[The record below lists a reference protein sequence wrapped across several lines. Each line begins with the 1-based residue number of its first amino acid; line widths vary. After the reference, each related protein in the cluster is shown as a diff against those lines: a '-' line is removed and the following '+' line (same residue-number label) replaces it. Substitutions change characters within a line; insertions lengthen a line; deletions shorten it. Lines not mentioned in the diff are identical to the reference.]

1 VETLTQ
7 RDGPGLAVHEI
18 CVRYGALQVLHDI
31 SLGWKEHQVGAIVG
45 PSGCGKTT
53 LLRTLN
59 RLVETTPSA
68 QVSGRVLLAG
78 DDVRGLTA
86 RALRRRVGMV
96 FQRPNPFAMT
106 IFDNV
111 AYALRPQGS
120 RRPGRRALADSV
132 ERALAR
138 AGLWEEVEHRL
149 HRSALRLSGGQQQ
162 RLCIARALAAEP
174 EVILMDEPCS
184 SLDPAATA
192 TIEQLIGQLRSQL
205 IVVVVTHNLAQA
217 RRVSDQVA
225 FLLDGR
231 MVESGETARVFAQPR
246 EEATAAY
253 LAGAF
258 G

>member
-1 VETLTQ
+1 VETLTTGDRQ
-7 RDGPGLAVHEI
+7 RLAVDDVS
-18 CVRYGALQVLHDI
+18 VRYGAHQVLQGV
-31 SLGWKEHQVGAIVG
+31 SLGWAAHQVGAIVG

-53 LLRTLN
+53 LLRVVN

-78 DDVRGLTA
+78 DDVRELTA
-86 RALRRRVGMV
+86 QALRRRVGMV
-96 FQRPNPFAMT
+96 FQRPNPFPMT

-120 RRPGRRALADSV
+120 RRPGRRALADAV
-132 ERALAR
+132 QRVLAR
-138 AGLWEEVEHRL
+138 AGLWKEVEHRL
-149 HRSALRLSGGQQQ
+149 HRPALRLSGGQQQ

-192 TIEQLIGQLRSQL
+192 TIETLIGQLRSQL
-205 IVVVVTHNLAQA
+205 VVVVVTHDLAQA
-217 RRVSDQVA
+217 GRLSDQVA

-231 MVESGETARVFAQPR
+231 LIESGETARVFAQPR
-246 EEATAAY
+246 EETTAAY

>member
-1 VETLTQ
+1 
-7 RDGPGLAVHEI
+7 
-18 CVRYGALQVLHDI
+18 VRYGALEVLHDV
-31 SLGWKEHQVGAIVG
+31 SLEWTARQVGAIIG

-53 LLRTLN
+53 LLRVLN
-59 RLVETTPSA
+59 GLVETTPSA
-68 QVSGRVLLAG
+68 QVSGRVLFAG
-78 DDVRGLTA
+78 GDARDLTG

-120 RRPGRRALADSV
+120 RRPGRRALADAV
-132 ERALAR
+132 EHALVR
-138 AGLWEEVEHRL
+138 AGLWEEVKHRL
-149 HRSALRLSGGQQQ
+149 NRSALRLSGGQQQ
-162 RLCIARALAAEP
+162 RLCIARALAVEP

-192 TIEQLIGQLRSQL
+192 TIEDLIGQLRAQL
-205 IVVVVTHNLAQA
+205 IVVVVTHDLVQA

-231 MVESGETARVFAQPR
+231 LVESGDTTRVFMQPR
-246 EEATAAY
+246 EEMTAAY
-253 LAGAF
+253 VAGAF

>member
-1 VETLTQ
+1 MEALT
-7 RDGPGLAVHEI
+7 RRGGPGLAVHDLS
-18 CVRYGALQVLHDI
+18 VRYGALEVLHEI
-31 SLGWKEHQVGAIVG
+31 SLQWTPHQVGAIIG

-53 LLRTLN
+53 LLRALN
-59 RLVETTPSA
+59 RLAETTPSA
-68 QVSGRVLLAG
+68 QVRGHVLLAG
-78 DDVRGLTA
+78 DDVSDLTP

-96 FQRPNPFAMT
+96 FQRPNPFAMS

-120 RRPGRRALADSV
+120 RRPGRRALSESV
-132 ERALAR
+132 QRALVR
-138 AGLWEEVEHRL
+138 AGLWEEVKHRL
-149 HRSALRLSGGQQQ
+149 NWSALRLSGGQQQ
-162 RLCIARALAAEP
+162 RLCIARALAVGP

-192 TIEQLIGQLRSQL
+192 TIESLIEELRSQL
-205 IVVVVTHNLAQA
+205 IVVVVTHDLAQA
-217 RRVSDQVA
+217 RRVSDRVA

-231 MVESGETARVFAQPR
+231 LVESGDTAVVFAEPR
-246 EEATAAY
+246 EELTAAY

>member
-1 VETLTQ
+1 METLTE
-7 RDGPGLAVHEI
+7 RDGPTLAVRNLS
-18 CVRYGALQVLHDI
+18 VRYGAHQVLHEI
-31 SLGWKEHQVGAIVG
+31 SLEWRPHEVGAIVG

-53 LLRTLN
+53 LLRALN
-59 RLVETTPSA
+59 RLVDNTPSA

-78 DDVRGLTA
+78 DDVRALTA

-96 FQRPNPFAMT
+96 FQRPNPFAMS

-120 RRPGRRALADSV
+120 RRPGRRALAASV
-132 ERALAR
+132 EHALAR

-149 HRSALRLSGGQQQ
+149 NRSALRLSGGQQQ
-162 RLCIARALAAEP
+162 RLCIARALAADP
-174 EVILMDEPCS
+174 DVVLMDEPCS

-192 TIEQLIGQLRSQL
+192 TIENLIGQLRSQL
-205 IVVVVTHNLAQA
+205 LVVIVTHDLAQA

-225 FLLDGR
+225 FILNGR
-231 MVESGETARVFAQPR
+231 LAESGETARVFAQPR
-246 EEATAAY
+246 EGSTAAY

>member
-1 VETLTQ
+1 VETLME
-7 RDGPGLAVHEI
+7 RRGPGLEVRDLS
-18 CVRYGALQVLHDI
+18 VRYGALPVLHDI
-31 SLGWKEHQVGAIVG
+31 SLEWGAHQVGAIIG

-53 LLRTLN
+53 LLRALN
-59 RLVETTPSA
+59 RLTETTPSA
-68 QVSGRVLLAG
+68 QVSGQVLLAG
-78 DDVRGLTA
+78 GNVNDLTGT
-86 RALRRRVGMV
+86 ALRRRVGMV
-96 FQRPNPFAMT
+96 FQRPNPFAMS

-132 ERALAR
+132 ERALVR
-138 AGLWEEVEHRL
+138 AGLWEEVKHRL
-149 HRSALRLSGGQQQ
+149 NRSALRLSGGQQQ

-192 TIEQLIGQLRSQL
+192 AIENLIGQLRLQL
-205 IVVVVTHNLAQA
+205 IVVVVTHDLAQA

-231 MVESGETARVFAQPR
+231 LVESGDTKHVFERPC
-246 EEATAAY
+246 EEMTAAY

>member
-1 VETLTQ
+1 METLME
-7 RDGPGLAVHEI
+7 RGGAGLAVRELS
-18 CVRYGALQVLHDI
+18 VRYGALQVLHDI
-31 SLGWKEHQVGAIVG
+31 SLEWRTHQVGAIIG

-53 LLRTLN
+53 LLRALN

-68 QVSGRVLLAG
+68 QVSGHVLLAG
-78 DDVRGLTA
+78 GNVNDLTGT
-86 RALRRRVGMV
+86 ALRRRVGMV
-96 FQRPNPFAMT
+96 FQRPNPFAMS

-132 ERALAR
+132 ERALER
-138 AGLWEEVEHRL
+138 AGLWEEVKHRL
-149 HRSALRLSGGQQQ
+149 NRSALRLSGGQQQ

-192 TIEQLIGQLRSQL
+192 TIENLIGQLRSQL
-205 IVVVVTHNLAQA
+205 IVVVVTHDLAQA

-231 MVESGETARVFAQPR
+231 LVESGDTARVFEQPR
-246 EEATAAY
+246 EEMTAAY
-253 LAGAF
+253 LAGTF